1 MAGRV
6 GQPHDER
13 MTAPHRPHTARLARR
28 RAGIAGILPLAAL
41 LLIAGCASPGTAPVA
56 DGAPSNDTENAA
68 TETDSSDGDGGDGA
82 AADGPADDGE
92 AVIEGADLVTDSFV
106 LIGAET
112 YAEGRDPIPTV
123 TFTGPLS
130 VTFTFATTL
139 DESAL
144 IGNCQ
149 IAYGVLDESGVDITI
164 VDDAGETDCTALVEG

>member
-1 MAGRV
+1 MAGGGGR
-6 GQPHDER
+6 PHHER
-13 MTAPHRPHTARLARR
+13 MTAPHRPRTARLARR
-28 RAGIAGILPLAAL
+28 RVGIAGILPLAAL
-41 LLIAGCASPGTAPVA
+41 LLIAGCASPDTAPVA
-56 DGAPSNDTENAA
+56 DDAPSDNTENLA
-68 TETDSSDGDGGDGA
+68 TETDSSDGDGGEGA
-82 AADGPADDGE
+82 VADEPADDSE

-139 DESAL
+139 DEAAK

-149 IAYGVLDESGVDITI
+149 IAYGVLDASGVDITI